1 MFTDSNFIEQLRHH
15 KVVNLY
21 KALCLITDFYLVSYT
36 HLMLYELKIYKTVKK
51 KKSSIIIGASFPICL
66 QALRIYHTDIHVDNN
81 CLKLITSTL

>member
-1 MFTDSNFIEQLRHH
+1 MFTDSNLIEQLRHH

-51 KKSSIIIGASFPICL
+51 KNQVSS
-66 QALRIYHTDIHVDNN
+66 
-81 CLKLITSTL
+81 

>member
-36 HLMLYELKIYKTVKK
+36 HLMLYVIKNIQDCKK
-51 KKSSIIIGASFPICL
+51 KKNQVLSS
-66 QALRIYHTDIHVDNN
+66 
-81 CLKLITSTL
+81 

>member
-51 KKSSIIIGASFPICL
+51 KNQVLSS
-66 QALRIYHTDIHVDNN
+66 
-81 CLKLITSTL
+81 